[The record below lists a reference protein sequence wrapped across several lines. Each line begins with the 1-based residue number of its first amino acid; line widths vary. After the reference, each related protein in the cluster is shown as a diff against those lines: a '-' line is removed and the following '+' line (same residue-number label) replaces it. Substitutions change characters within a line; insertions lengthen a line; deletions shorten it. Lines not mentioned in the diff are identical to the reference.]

1 MRVRPFFW
9 LLLAMSCIG
18 VLLLATTVQE
28 HVPAVMQVH
37 IDQQHSTAVGLTTV
51 ELHLTDTQGL
61 PIEEAQVFSSAKMTN
76 MYMVAKQ
83 SLVKY
88 AGQGNYTAQI
98 YLYMAGPWAL
108 TVQAHAD
115 GFDALNQT
123 LLVQVQ

>member
-1 MRVRPFFW
+1 
-9 LLLAMSCIG
+9 
-18 VLLLATTVQE
+18 
-28 HVPAVMQVH
+28 
-37 IDQQHSTAVGLTTV
+37 VGLTTV

-83 SLVKY
+83 NRVKY

-98 YLYMAGPWAL
+98 YLYMVGPWAL

>member
-1 MRVRPFFW
+1 MRVRSFFW
-9 LLLAMSCIG
+9 LLLAISCTG
-18 VLLLATTVQE
+18 VLLLATSVQE
-28 HVPAVMQVH
+28 HVPALMQVH
-37 IDQQHSTAVGLTTV
+37 VDQQHPTAVGFTTL

-83 SLVKY
+83 SHVKY

-98 YLYMAGPWAL
+98 YLYMAGPWVL
-108 TVQAHAD
+108 TVQAHAE

-123 LLVQVQ
+123 LLVQVR